1 MKQPQTPDEAAT
13 VIAFRATPQLVQA
26 LDEAAAQE
34 GLTRGGHRETCGLK
48 RPAKERRARTMTNA
62 VMMHRL
68 MDLIEAATFEQDAD
82 GDFADCAFALLALG
96 TGTNTRA

>member
-1 MKQPQTPDEAAT
+1 
-13 VIAFRATPQLVQA
+13 
-26 LDEAAAQE
+26 
-34 GLTRGGHRETCGLK
+34 
-48 RPAKERRARTMTNA
+48 MTNA